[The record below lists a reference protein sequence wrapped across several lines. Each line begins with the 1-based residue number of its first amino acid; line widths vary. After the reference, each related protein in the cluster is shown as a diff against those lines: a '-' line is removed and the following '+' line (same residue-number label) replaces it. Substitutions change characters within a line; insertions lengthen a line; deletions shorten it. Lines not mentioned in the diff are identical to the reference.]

1 MVILKLKSKLIPVK
15 MIFFAGKPSLK
26 EGLFSTYRSASTC
39 GTYFFFVKEEIN
51 TLINNLN
58 LSDVEL
64 LRSFRK
70 NTVYEINRSIRDK
83 LVEIDLE
90 ATLDDFI
97 PLYNQFGSNRDWR
110 NFKIRDVMLDNYHI
124 TVCRYKGKVII
135 AHLYFIDIH
144 SKRVCLESSVS
155 EIDCAS
161 ELHFKALIG
170 RSNRHLHYADML
182 YFKKQGFEQYDFGGY
197 DNHHIYD
204 KKKSGINRFKEG
216 FRGVFV
222 YESNYTSYPLYLL
235 FLLKKTG
242 RLYKRF
248 RTHVFTF
255 YCALNCFHL
264 VFLLTSSAVNCWE

>member
-1 MVILKLKSKLIPVK
+1 MVILKYKSTLIPVK
-15 MIFFAGKPSLK
+15 MFFFTGKPTLK
-26 EGLFSTYRSASTC
+26 DGLFTTYRSASSS

-51 TLINNLN
+51 TLINTLT

-90 ATLDDFI
+90 ATLNDFI

-110 NFKIRDVMLDNYHI
+110 NFKIRDIMLNNYHI
-124 TVCRYKGKVII
+124 TVCRHHGKVIV
-135 AHLYFIDIH
+135 AHLYFMDTH

-155 EIDCAS
+155 DIDS
-161 ELHFKALIG
+161 VSDRQLKALIG

-182 YFKKQGFEQYDFGGY
+182 FFKKHGFEQYDFGGY
-197 DNHHIYD
+197 DNHHTND

-222 YESNYTSYPLYLL
+222 NESNYTSYPLYLMFL
-235 FLLKKTG
+235 FKKVG
-242 RLYKRF
+242 RYFKSMKSY
-248 RTHVFTF
+248 VFTL
-255 YCALNCFHL
+255 YCALNCL
-264 VFLLTSSAVNCWE
+264 NFLFILSTTAVNNLE

>member
-1 MVILKLKSKLIPVK
+1 MVILKLKSKFIPVK

-26 EGLFSTYRSASTC
+26 EGLFTTFRSASSSYS
-39 GTYFFFVKEEIN
+39 YFFFVKEEIN
-51 TLINNLN
+51 TLINSLK

-83 LVEIDLE
+83 MVEIDID

-97 PLYNQFGSNRDWR
+97 PLYNKFGSNRDWR

-124 TVCRYKGKVII
+124 TVCRYQGKVII
-135 AHLYFIDIH
+135 AHLYFLDSN

-155 EIDCAS
+155 DIDSAS
-161 ELHFKALIG
+161 DNQLKALIG

-182 YFKKQGFEQYDFGGY
+182 LFKKLGFERYDFGGY
-197 DNHHIYD
+197 DNHHTNN

-216 FRGVFV
+216 FRGIFA
-222 YESNYTSYPLYLL
+222 YESNYTSYPLYLM
-235 FLLKKTG
+235 FQLKKTG
-242 RLYKRF
+242 RLFKSIKAYL
-248 RTHVFTF
+248 FTL

-264 VFLLTSSAVNCWE
+264 VFIFAATTVNSWE